1 METRPYYYLNR
12 GESIYKSMVRTT
24 QTQDS
29 IELPEGATPPEE
41 KKPRRRRLRTL
52 ADLSRFMGSLINDCR
67 CGDIEP
73 ALAARLGY
81 LINIQKSILSEG
93 ELEARIQA
101 LETELKN
108 R

>member
-1 METRPYYYLNR
+1 
-12 GESIYKSMVRTT
+12 MVRTK

-29 IELPEGATPPEE
+29 IELPEGVTPPEE

>member
-1 METRPYYYLNR
+1 MH
-12 GESIYKSMVRTT
+12 RTT
-24 QTQDS
+24 KTQDS

-73 ALAARLGY
+73 PLAARLGY

>member
-1 METRPYYYLNR
+1 
-12 GESIYKSMVRTT
+12 MVRTK

-29 IELPEGATPPEE
+29 IELPEGVSPPES
-41 KKPRRRRLRTL
+41 KIRRRRLRTL

>member
-1 METRPYYYLNR
+1 MH
-12 GESIYKSMVRTT
+12 RTT
-24 QTQDS
+24 KTQDS